1 MSQMSFMQVNREAQ
15 YALIDQARKQFV
27 RQQVD
32 AMLANPMMLPKVMAK
47 AISMYPSAC
56 GKVIKECMN
65 CGNVESMLKLDE
77 LLRKAADL
85 MANDDWHEF
94 DKLEEVA

>member
-1 MSQMSFMQVNREAQ
+1 MQVNRIDQ
-15 YALIDQARKQFV
+15 HALIDQARKQFV
-27 RQQVD
+27 RNQVD
-32 AMLANPMMLPKVMAK
+32 DMLANPLTLSKVMAK

-65 CGNVESMLKLDE
+65 CGNVEAMLNLDE

-85 MANDDWHEF
+85 IANDEWHEF
-94 DKLEEVA
+94 DKVKEVA